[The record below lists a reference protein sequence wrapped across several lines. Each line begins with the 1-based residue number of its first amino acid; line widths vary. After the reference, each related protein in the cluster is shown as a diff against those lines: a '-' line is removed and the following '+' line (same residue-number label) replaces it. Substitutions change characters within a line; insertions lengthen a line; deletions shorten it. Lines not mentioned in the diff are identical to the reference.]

1 MIVAHPQ
8 FFMFAAQLMVLAVA
22 LALVRAGRS
31 RAARMAMMAITTS
44 SSINVNPLPLATDV
58 RARCVLMQCL
68 VTDIRFGCKN
78 HMLDKSGP
86 RIYDY
91 ARRAG
96 PGRRARDYA

>member
-8 FFMFAAQLMVLAVA
+8 FFMFAAQLMVLALA
-22 LALVRAGRS
+22 LALARAGNS
-31 RAARMAMMAITTS
+31 RAARRAIMAITTS
-44 SSINVNPLPLATDV
+44 SSISVNPLPLATGV

-68 VTDIRFGCKN
+68 ITDFYIGCKN

-96 PGRRARDYA
+96 SG